1 MGPLTWVV
9 ISELFPNAIRGKAMS
24 LSIVFLWI
32 ACFFVALL
40 FPLLVDSIG
49 IANTFLVFSFFSV
62 IGVLFVLKFVKE
74 TKGKEL
80 EEIN

>member
-1 MGPLTWVV
+1 
-9 ISELFPNAIRGKAMS
+9 MS

-40 FPLLVDSIG
+40 FPLLIDGIG
-49 IANTFLVFSFFSV
+49 IANTFLVFSFFGV
-62 IGVLFVLKFVKE
+62 VGVLFVLKFVKE